1 LGAAFLKEERTAMTM
16 PHELSSKDQAKA
28 LLKDALE
35 VRVVRKNDSSKL
47 KLRTKKGLYTF
58 KTTEEEIESLIKGIK
73 TPVVEF

>member
-1 LGAAFLKEERTAMTM
+1 M
-16 PHELSSKDQAKA
+16 PHQLASKDQAKA

-35 VRVVRKNDSSKL
+35 VRVVRKDDSSKL

-58 KTTEEEIESLIKGIK
+58 KATEDEIDSLVKGIK